1 MGRVEALLSDL
12 AYGVRQFRR
21 VPLLVGAILATLA
34 VTIGANTLLFTIA
47 NAALFRALPYPDPAR
62 LVSPSVVQK
71 ERDTERMDEPTA
83 RLATAGLPAFESF
96 ALYNS
101 AAATF
106 LGGDYPERVTGA
118 QVSESF
124 FHVLGV
130 GPALGRPFRN
140 DELQTGGPNVV
151 VLSDVV
157 WARRF
162 GRRSTILGERIAL
175 DDGRYEVVG
184 VMPPGFAFPARSE
197 FWLPLRPRQIAGG
210 GMYYVDAIARLQ
222 PSGGLEQAHAALVT
236 LRESRKHELPAAA
249 LRTEIRVMSLH
260 ERLYGNFTQPLILL
274 LGAVGCV
281 LLIGCANIANLLLA
295 RSATRRTEL
304 AIRAAI
310 GASRGRLFRQLLA
323 ENLLLAGL
331 GAAAGLALAF
341 AGLRAFR
348 AFGPPALVRLPSLA
362 IDGQVLLFTL
372 ALTIGTGLLFG
383 VAPAVGAAR
392 SDPGERLKATRSGTR
407 QGGRP
412 RRVLVVLEMAA
423 AVVLMLGAT
432 LLARSFIRFQAVDR
446 GFEGENV
453 STASLTLSAARYPD
467 NAARRAFF
475 DGLVERLRGLQG
487 VESVVVSNSGL
498 SGLSMTMSWPPGS
511 QSGDGGRE
519 IGVAEGLGD
528 RHFHTF
534 GIPVLEGRECAGGA
548 DESAAVVNASMARVA
563 FPNRSPIGRSLDLS
577 RWSLGARTIVGVV
590 ADVAN
595 IQTKAP
601 PLPMVYACAGRERP
615 GYGTV
620 ALRVREG
627 TPALSLAP
635 ALRSA
640 VRSIDPAQPVGRITT
655 VEQMVRE
662 GLSSRWF
669 DAMVIGAL
677 ALMALMLAL
686 GGLYAVT
693 AHSVAQRTREIGIR
707 MALGADRAL
716 VLRLVLRQGGILIGA
731 GICLGVLAAMPLVRF
746 VSAMLFGVQ
755 PLDPV
760 VFSGVAI
767 GVAAVATLA
776 TFVPARRASRVD
788 PMVALRAD

>member
-1 MGRVEALLSDL
+1 MEVLFSDL
-12 AYGVRQFRR
+12 AFGVRQFRSA
-21 VPLLVGAILATLA
+21 PLLAGAILSTLA

-47 NAALFRALPYPDPAR
+47 NAALLRALPYPDATR
-62 LVSPSVVQK
+62 LVSLSVVQK
-71 ERDTERMDEPTA
+71 ERDIERMDEPTA
-83 RLATAGLPAFESF
+83 RLAAAGLAAFESF
-96 ALYNS
+96 ALYDS

-118 QVSESF
+118 RVSGSF

-130 GPALGRPFRN
+130 GPALGRTFSG
-140 DELQTGGPNVV
+140 DELQSGGPDIV
-151 VLSDVV
+151 VLSDGV
-157 WARRF
+157 WTRRF
-162 GRRSTILGERIAL
+162 GRRHTILGERIAL
-175 DDGRYEVVG
+175 DDGAYEVVG
-184 VMPPGFAFPARSE
+184 VMPRGFAFPAASE
-197 FWLPLRPRQIAGG
+197 FWLPLRPRQIAA
-210 GMYYVDAIARLQ
+210 GMYYFNAIARLR
-222 PSGGLEQAHAALVT
+222 PSSGIEQARSALVT
-236 LRESRKHELPAAA
+236 LRESRKRELPAAA

-295 RSATRRTEL
+295 RSSTRRTEL

-310 GASRGRLFRQLLA
+310 GASRQRLFRQLLV
-323 ENLLLAGL
+323 ESLLLASL
-331 GAAAGLALAF
+331 GAAAGLAVAF

-348 AFGPPALVRLPSLA
+348 ALGPPALARLPSLV

-392 SDPGERLKATRSGTR
+392 IDPGERLKGTR
-407 QGGRP
+407 TGAREGGRP
-412 RRVLVVLEMAA
+412 RRALVVLEIAA
-423 AVVLMLGAT
+423 AVVLMLGAA
-432 LLARSFIRFQAVDR
+432 LLARSFIRFQGVDR
-446 GFEGENV
+446 GFQGENV
-453 STASLTLSAARYPD
+453 LTASLTLPAARYAD
-467 NAARRAFF
+467 NAARRRFF

-487 VESVVVSNSGL
+487 VESVVVSEAGL
-498 SGLSMTMSWPPGS
+498 SGLLMTIAWPPDS
-511 QSGDGGRE
+511 QRGDGGRE
-519 IGVAEGLGD
+519 IGVATGLGD

-534 GIPVLEGRECAGGA
+534 GIHVLEGRECAGDA

-563 FPNRSPIGRSLDLS
+563 FPDRSAIGRSLELS
-577 RWSLGARTIVGVV
+577 HVSLGTPTIVGVV

-595 IQTKAP
+595 LRTKAP
-601 PLPMVYACAGRERP
+601 PLPMVYACAGRERA

-620 ALRVREG
+620 ALRAREG

-640 VRSIDPAQPVGRITT
+640 VRSIDPAQPVARITT
-655 VEQMVRE
+655 VEQLVRE
-662 GLSSRWF
+662 GRSSRWF

-677 ALMALMLAL
+677 AVLALVLAL

-693 AHSVAQRTREIGIR
+693 AYSVAQRTREIGIR
-707 MALGADRAL
+707 MALGADRVL
-716 VLRLVLRQGGILIGA
+716 VLKLVLQQGGILISA
-731 GICLGVLAAMPLVRF
+731 GICLGLLAAMPLVGF
-746 VSAMLFGVQ
+746 VSAMLFDVK
-755 PLDPV
+755 PLDPA

-788 PMVALRAD
+788 PMVALRAE

>member
-1 MGRVEALLSDL
+1 MEALLSDL
-12 AYGVRQFRR
+12 MYGVRQFRR

-47 NAALFRALPYPDPAR
+47 NAALFRALPYPGANR

-71 ERDTERMDEPTA
+71 ERDVGRMDEPTA
-83 RLATAGLPAFESF
+83 RLAAAGLPVFESF

-101 AAATF
+101 AGATF
-106 LGGDYPERVTGA
+106 LGGDYPERLTGA
-118 QVSESF
+118 RVSGSF
-124 FHVLGV
+124 FHTLGAGPVLGRTFSD
-130 GPALGRPFRN
+130 G
-140 DELQTGGPNVV
+140 ELLTGGPNVV
-151 VLSDVV
+151 VLSDSV
-157 WARRF
+157 WTRRF
-162 GRRSTILGERIAL
+162 GRRVTIVGERIAL
-175 DDGRYEVVG
+175 DDGTYEVVG
-184 VMPPGFAFPARSE
+184 VMPPGFAFPSTSE

-222 PSGGLEQAHAALVT
+222 PSIGLEQARSALVA
-236 LRESRKHELPAAA
+236 LRESRTRELPAAA
-249 LRTEIRVMSLH
+249 LRTELRVLSLH
-260 ERLYGNFTQPLILL
+260 ERLYGTFTQPLILL

-295 RSATRRTEL
+295 RSSTRRTEL

-310 GASRGRLFRQLLA
+310 GASRRRLFRQLLV

-341 AGLRAFR
+341 GGLRVFR
-348 AFGPPALVRLPSLA
+348 AVGPPVLVRLPSLA
-362 IDGQVLLFTL
+362 IDGHVLLFTL
-372 ALTIGTGLLFG
+372 ALTIVTGLLFG

-392 SDPGERLKATRSGTR
+392 IDPGERLKGARTGTR
-407 QGGRP
+407 EGGRP
-412 RRVLVVLEMAA
+412 HRALIVFEIAA

-432 LLARSFIRFQAVDR
+432 LLARSFLRFQAVDR
-446 GFEGENV
+446 GFQGENV
-453 STASLTLSAARYPD
+453 LTASLTLPAARYGD
-467 NAARRAFF
+467 NAVRRNFF
-475 DGLVERLRGLQG
+475 DGLVERLRGIQG
-487 VESVVVSNSGL
+487 VESVVVSEADL
-498 SGLSMTMSWPPGS
+498 SYLTMTMSWPPGKQAS
-511 QSGDGGRE
+511 DGGRE

-534 GIPVLEGRECAGGA
+534 GVPVLEGRECAGDA
-548 DESAAVVNASMARVA
+548 DESAAVVNASMARFA
-563 FPNRSPIGRSLDLS
+563 FPDRSAIGRSLELS
-577 RWSLGARTIVGVV
+577 HVSLGTRTIVGVV

-601 PLPMVYACAGRERP
+601 PAPMVYTCAGRERA

-620 ALRVREG
+620 AVRVREG

-640 VRSIDPAQPVGRITT
+640 VRSLDPALPVARITT
-655 VEQMVRE
+655 VERMVRE

-677 ALMALMLAL
+677 AVLALVLAL

-693 AHSVAQRTREIGIR
+693 AYSVAQRTREIGIR

-716 VLRLVLRQGGILIGA
+716 VLTLVLRQGGILIGG
-731 GICLGVLAAMPLVRF
+731 GIGLGLVAAMPLVGF
-746 VSAMLFGVQ
+746 VDAMLFGVQ
-755 PLDPV
+755 PLDPA
-760 VFSGVAI
+760 VFGGVAI
-767 GVAAVATLA
+767 GVASVATLA

>member
-1 MGRVEALLSDL
+1 MEILFSDL

-21 VPLLVGAILATLA
+21 VPLLVGAILVTLA

-47 NAALFRALPYPDPAR
+47 NAALFRALPYPDATR

-83 RLATAGLPAFESF
+83 RLAAAGLPVFESF

-101 AAATF
+101 VAATF
-106 LGGDYPERVTGA
+106 IGGDYPERVAGA
-118 QVSESF
+118 HISEAF

-130 GPALGRPFRN
+130 GPALGRTFSG

-151 VLSDVV
+151 VLSDAV
-157 WARRF
+157 WTRRF
-162 GRRSTILGERIAL
+162 GRRDTILGERVSF
-175 DDGRYEVVG
+175 DDGTYEVVG
-184 VMPPGFAFPARSE
+184 VMPPGFAFPSPSE
-197 FWLPLRPRQIAGG
+197 FWLPLRPRQIGG
-210 GMYYVDAIARLQ
+210 GGTYYVDAIARLQ
-222 PSGGLEQAHAALVT
+222 PSSGLEQARSALVA
-236 LRESRKHELPAAA
+236 LRESRKREVPAAA
-249 LRTEIRVMSLH
+249 LRTEIRVISLH
-260 ERLYGNFTQPLILL
+260 QRLYGTFTQPLILL
-274 LGAVGCV
+274 LGAVGSV

-295 RSATRRTEL
+295 RSSTRRTEL

-310 GASRGRLFRQLLA
+310 GASRRRLFRQLLV
-323 ENLLLAGL
+323 ENLLLAGV
-331 GAAAGLALAF
+331 GAAAGLAVAF

-348 AFGPPALVRLPSLA
+348 AFGPPALARLPSLV
-362 IDGQVLLFTL
+362 IDGQVLLFTV

-392 SDPGERLKATRSGTR
+392 IDPGERLKGTR
-407 QGGRP
+407 TGAREGGRP
-412 RRVLVVLEMAA
+412 RRALVVLEIAA
-423 AVVLMLGAT
+423 AVVLMLGAA
-432 LLARSFIRFQAVDR
+432 LLARSFLRYQAVDR
-446 GFEGENV
+446 GFQGENV
-453 STASLTLSAARYPD
+453 LTAALTLPAARYGD

-475 DGLVERLRGLQG
+475 EGLVERLRGLQG
-487 VESVVVSNSGL
+487 VESVVVSNAGL
-498 SGLSMTMSWPPGS
+498 TPLSMTMSWPPGR
-511 QSGDGGRE
+511 QGGDGGRE

-528 RHFHTF
+528 RHFQTF
-534 GIPVLEGRECAGGA
+534 GIRMLEGRECAGDA
-548 DESAAVVNASMARVA
+548 DESAAVLNASMARVA
-563 FPNRSPIGRSLDLS
+563 FPNGAAVGRSLELS
-577 RWSLGARTIVGVV
+577 DVSLGSRTIVGVV
-590 ADVAN
+590 ADVPN
-595 IQTKAP
+595 LRTKAP
-601 PLPMVYACAGRERP
+601 PLPMVYACAGRERA

-620 ALRVREG
+620 AVRVQEG

-640 VRSIDPAQPVGRITT
+640 VRSIDPALPVARITT

-662 GLSSRWF
+662 GISSRWF

-677 ALMALMLAL
+677 AVLALMLAL

-693 AHSVAQRTREIGIR
+693 AYSVAQRTREIGIR

-716 VLRLVLRQGGILIGA
+716 VLQLVLRQGGILISA
-731 GICLGVLAAMPLVRF
+731 GVFLGVVAAMPLVRF

-755 PLDPV
+755 PLDPAA
-760 VFSGVAI
+760 FGGVAI

>member
-1 MGRVEALLSDL
+1 MEALFSDL

-47 NAALFRALPYPDPAR
+47 HAALFRALPYPDASR

-71 ERDTERMDEPTA
+71 ERDVGRMDEPTA
-83 RLATAGLPAFESF
+83 RLAAAGLPAFESF

-101 AAATF
+101 TGATF
-106 LGGDYPERVTGA
+106 LGGDYPERVNGA
-118 QVSESF
+118 RVSESF

-130 GPALGRPFRN
+130 GPVLGRTFSG
-140 DELQTGGPNVV
+140 DELRTAGPNVV

-157 WARRF
+157 WTRRF
-162 GRRSTILGERIAL
+162 GRRTTILGERIAL
-175 DDGRYEVVG
+175 DDGTYEVVG
-184 VMPPGFAFPARSE
+184 VMPPGFAFPGASE

-210 GMYYVDAIARLQ
+210 GMYYVDTIARLQ
-222 PSGGLEQAHAALVT
+222 LYSGLEQARSALVT
-236 LRESRKHELPAAA
+236 LRESRKRELPALA

-281 LLIGCANIANLLLA
+281 LLVGCANIANLLLA
-295 RSATRRTEL
+295 RSSTRRAEL

-310 GASRGRLFRQLLA
+310 GASRGRLFRQLLV

-331 GAAAGLALAF
+331 GAAAGLAVAF

-348 AFGPPALVRLPSLA
+348 AFGPPALTRLPSLA

-392 SDPGERLKATRSGTR
+392 IDPGERLKGTR
-407 QGGRP
+407 HGTREGGRP
-412 RRVLVVLEMAA
+412 RRALVVFEIAA
-423 AVVLMLGAT
+423 AVVLMLGAA
-432 LLARSFIRFQAVDR
+432 LLGRSFIRFQAVDR
-446 GFEGENV
+446 GFQGENV
-453 STASLTLSAARYPD
+453 LTASLTLPAARYSD
-467 NAARRAFF
+467 NAARGAFF
-475 DGLVERLRGLQG
+475 DGLVERLRGIQG
-487 VESVVVSNSGL
+487 VESVVVSNGGL

-511 QSGDGGRE
+511 QGGDGGRE

-534 GIPVLEGRECAGGA
+534 GIPVLEGRECAGDA
-548 DESAAVVNASMARVA
+548 DESAAVVNVSMARVV
-563 FPNRSPIGRSLDLS
+563 FPDGSALGRSLELS
-577 RWSLGARTIVGVV
+577 PWSLGTRTIVGVV

-601 PLPMVYACAGRERP
+601 PLPMVFTCAGRERP
-615 GYGTV
+615 RYGTV
-620 ALRVREG
+620 ALRAREG

-640 VRSIDPAQPVGRITT
+640 VRAIDPAQPVARITT

-677 ALMALMLAL
+677 AVLALMLAL
-686 GGLYAVT
+686 GGLYALT
-693 AHSVAQRTREIGIR
+693 AYSVAQRTREIGIR

-716 VLRLVLRQGGILIGA
+716 VLKLVLRQGGILIGA
-731 GICLGVLAAMPLVRF
+731 GLSLGLLAAMPLVRF

-755 PLDPV
+755 PLDPA
-760 VFSGVAI
+760 VFAGVAI